1 MQKIQTQETLSALKS
16 GEILMTRKADQIQ
29 FYALVNDRIRVQ
41 NANSRYTLSI
51 EEWQTLFSD
60 EEFWIYEPVQTSE
73 ISLEKDVNTTAGII
87 SKFPIRLIPQKPLSK
102 LSPRTCTI
110 CRKRDS

>member
-51 EEWQTLFSD
+51 EE
-60 EEFWIYEPVQTSE
+60 
-73 ISLEKDVNTTAGII
+73 
-87 SKFPIRLIPQKPLSK
+87 
-102 LSPRTCTI
+102 
-110 CRKRDS
+110 

>member
-1 MQKIQTQETLSALKS
+1 MQKIQTQGTLSALKS

-60 EEFWIYEPVQTSE
+60 EEFWIYEPVHASE
-73 ISLEKDVNTTAGII
+73 ISLEKDAEYYGWNH
-87 SKFPIRLIPQKPLSK
+87 K
-102 LSPRTCTI
+102 
-110 CRKRDS
+110 

>member
-29 FYALVNDRIRVQ
+29 FCALVNDRVQ

-60 EEFWIYEPVQTSE
+60 EEFWIYEPVQASE
-73 ISLEKDVNTTAGII
+73 ISLEKDVEYYGWNH
-87 SKFPIRLIPQKPLSK
+87 K
-102 LSPRTCTI
+102 
-110 CRKRDS
+110 

>member
-16 GEILMTRKADQIQ
+16 GEILMTRKVDQIQ

-73 ISLEKDVNTTAGII
+73 ISLEKDAEYYGWNH
-87 SKFPIRLIPQKPLSK
+87 K
-102 LSPRTCTI
+102 
-110 CRKRDS
+110 